1 MPTKIRISKD
11 MILNAAFEI
20 VRQEGTEKLSNRELA
35 NKLKCS
41 IRPIYYQFENVE
53 QMKKELYIKIE
64 QYFYKFILDNMIE
77 CIPQYKQVGIN
88 YIKFAKKEKKLFQTL
103 FMCDTG
109 LTPDTFVTKAGHDY
123 EEIEKLIRISTN
135 LNDDDIKYLVGS
147 TSINIKGNIINKH
160 YNECYLIKKDID
172 VSKIKLQKEEVS
184 EVKYFSKEDILNRIS
199 NNFEGLTEKTGPW
212 NFLKRILESKLY

>member
-77 CIPQYKQVGIN
+77 GIPQYKQVGIN

-135 LNDDDIKYLVGS
+135 LNDDDIMKFHTKMWIFCHGIATLVAND
-147 TSINIKGNIINKH
+147 T
-160 YNECYLIKKDID
+160 
-172 VSKIKLQKEEVS
+172 IKLTDSQIQELLSDEFQALMLLEE
-184 EVKYFSKEDILNRIS
+184 NP
-199 NNFEGLTEKTGPW
+199 NNK
-212 NFLKRILESKLY
+212 